1 MLERFFEAE
10 RRYMQ
15 EGGSFEELR
24 ATMADD
30 VVLHQSPDLPWG
42 GEYVGPKRYE
52 EWARAMSA
60 VFDQVDMRE
69 PRFFEQGDTV
79 VIVGTLVTRLRATGE
94 TMELPMA
101 QMVRVEAG
109 RSPSFGP
116 STGTYP
122 RTSKQL
128 EKVSPDKN
136 ANGRLEPHARRA
148 PRHHGHPAFLR
159 GRDGLSHTR
168 WRQLRGVGRYA

>member
-1 MLERFFEAE
+1 MSTAESPNHVSPRQVLERFFEAE

-24 ATMADD
+24 ATLADD

-42 GEYVGPKRYE
+42 GEYIGPARYE

-69 PRFFEQGDTV
+69 PEFFEQDDQV
-79 VIVGTLVTRLRATGE
+79 VVVGRLVTRVRASGD

-101 QMVRVEAG
+101 QIVTIKNGEITDFRPFYWNV
-109 RSPSFGP
+109 P
-116 STGTYP
+116 TYVAAA
-122 RTSKQL
+122 TQ
-128 EKVSPDKN
+128 KN
-136 ANGRLEPHARRA
+136 ASP
-148 PRHHGHPAFLR
+148 
-159 GRDGLSHTR
+159 
-168 WRQLRGVGRYA
+168 

>member
-1 MLERFFEAE
+1 MSVADTPSHTSPREVLERFFEAE

-15 EGGSFEELR
+15 AAGSFEELR

-42 GEYVGPKRYE
+42 GEYAGPRRYE

-60 VFDQVDMRE
+60 VFDRVDMQN

-94 TMELPMA
+94 TMALPMA
-101 QMVRVEAG
+101 QMVRVKAGKITEFRPFYWNVPAYVEAAQKSAS
-109 RSPSFGP
+109 R
-116 STGTYP
+116 
-122 RTSKQL
+122 
-128 EKVSPDKN
+128 
-136 ANGRLEPHARRA
+136 
-148 PRHHGHPAFLR
+148 
-159 GRDGLSHTR
+159 
-168 WRQLRGVGRYA
+168 

>member
-1 MLERFFEAE
+1 MSAADTPSHTSPRQVLERFFEAE

-15 EGGSFEELR
+15 EAGSFEELR

-42 GEYVGPKRYE
+42 GEYAGPKRYE

-60 VFDQVDMRE
+60 VFDQVDMQN
-69 PRFFEQGDTV
+69 PQFFEQGDTV

-101 QMVRVEAG
+101 QVVRVEAG
-109 RSPSFGP
+109 KITEFRPFYWNVP
-116 STGTYP
+116 AYVEAA
-122 RTSKQL
+122 RI
-128 EKVSPDKN
+128 N
-136 ANGRLEPHARRA
+136 ASR
-148 PRHHGHPAFLR
+148 
-159 GRDGLSHTR
+159 
-168 WRQLRGVGRYA
+168 